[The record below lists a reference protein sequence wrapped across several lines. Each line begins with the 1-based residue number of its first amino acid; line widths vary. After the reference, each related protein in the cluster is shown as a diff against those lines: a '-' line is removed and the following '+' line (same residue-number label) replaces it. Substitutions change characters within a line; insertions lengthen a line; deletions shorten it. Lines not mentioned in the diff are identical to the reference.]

1 MRFILVFLL
10 VFTTCWGAHAQMP
23 TLTLEYLT
31 TKEGLP
37 SNDVWCITKDKQGFL
52 WIGTGRSV
60 CRYDGYTFR
69 ALDDQKLGYC
79 SGVSTDSS
87 GTVYASISTKGL
99 CAINPET
106 FTAETILRN
115 NYEDADRTNDM
126 HERVFVDSYNQ
137 AWVGDY
143 TSVKRYDPARKKLR
157 LYALSSATNIHQD
170 ATFFEDNQRR
180 LWVISEIGLYRYDRP
195 NDRLICV
202 LGQEAK
208 QASNKRPVR
217 LEMAFQD
224 TKGTIWIG
232 AFDSGLLRFSP
243 EIGGSSDQSFSFL
256 SKEFAN
262 QNVICGQA
270 SVDAN
275 GRKLLF
281 IGTEKGL
288 SLYYPDENQVYH
300 LPEFYNKG
308 IHVRVMYDDK
318 DNGILWIGTRKGL
331 IKYRYRNPGI
341 HTIDIPASAVRLP
354 VEVTSP
360 LQLPDTNFLLG
371 LSHSGALVWKP
382 STNQFHLWPYPTS
395 AYTYRLQWI
404 QNRPMAFTDKG
415 VFVGDPTKGT
425 FSVLP
430 VASRLFTSTEFRDGL
445 LDRKG
450 RFWIA
455 NLTEGL
461 KVVDPTTATELKL
474 WPESMAKQLCK
485 NNYVK
490 AITEGT
496 DGKIWIA
503 TCPNGLYYFDELR
516 ASFVNILDLPVN
528 KGKSL
533 SGLCINAVQRGEGGS
548 MLVASWGGVNKVSSS
563 GQLLA
568 SFDYQ
573 HDKLSDTY
581 CSNICDDKAGNLW
594 FSTNEGVHIANLKT
608 RKVKYLTTIEGL
620 SSNDPVG
627 FLKNGSNELILGHI
641 NTINIL
647 NINALIRSKV
657 IPHIALSSV
666 EVKGKMLHQ
675 DLTKEIVLQPDENS
689 ITLNF
694 STLNFEPASKN
705 VYSYQLEGYEPNWVD
720 LGNQHT
726 VSFTNL
732 PARSYTLRVRSS
744 DSFGLKSDKPL
755 VIQLT
760 IKPYFTNTWF
770 FRTLIGLF
778 IAGLIVL
785 MMRWRVNTLA
795 ERNRL
800 DLQVTEWRLKALQS
814 QMNPHFLFN
823 SLNSVQSYLLTNR
836 GIEGAKY
843 LSKFSKLVRRIM
855 ENSNHQYLSFEQII
869 DTLRMYVEIE
879 SFRFNHEFSYSFDIE
894 DNEVLLDA
902 HLPPMLLQPYVENAI
917 WHGLMPKEGPKTLKI
932 RARIQ
937 DNHIVC
943 TIEDNG
949 VGRAFAPRTEGHIS
963 RGQEMT
969 KGIFESLRRKD
980 KEAKIELID
989 LVDTDNNPAGT
1000 RVKMTIP
1007 IEKA

>member
-1 MRFILVFLL
+1 MRYVLVFLL
-10 VFTTCWGAHAQMP
+10 VFTARWEAHAQIP
-23 TLTLEYLT
+23 TLTFEYLT

-52 WIGTGRSV
+52 WIGTGRSI

-69 ALDDQKLGYC
+69 TLENEKLGYC
-79 SGVSTDSS
+79 SGVSTDSA
-87 GTVYASISTKGL
+87 GTIYASISTKGL
-99 CAINPET
+99 CTINPQT
-106 FTAETILRN
+106 LTSETILQN
-115 NYEDADRTNDM
+115 NFQDADRTNDM

-137 AWVGDY
+137 VWMGDY
-143 TSVKRYDPARKKLR
+143 TSVKRYDPARKKRR
-157 LYALSSATNIHQD
+157 LYSLSSVANIHQD

-180 LWVISEIGLYRYDRP
+180 LWIISEIGLYQYDRP
-195 NDRLICV
+195 NDRLICL
-202 LGQEAK
+202 LGQEAN
-208 QASNKRPVR
+208 QAVNKRPIR

-224 TKGTIWIG
+224 TQGTIWIG
-232 AFDSGLLRFSP
+232 GFDTGLVQFSP
-243 EIGGSSDQSFSFL
+243 RNKAFSFL
-256 SKEFAN
+256 STEFAN

-288 SLYYPDENQVYH
+288 SLYYPDQNKVYH

-308 IHVRVMYDDK
+308 VHVKVMYDDK

-354 VEVTSP
+354 VDVTSA
-360 LQLPDTNFLLG
+360 LQLPGKNFLLG
-371 LSHSGALVWKP
+371 LSHSGVLNWQP
-382 STNQFHLWPYPTS
+382 LTNQFRLWSYPVSTF
-395 AYTYRLQWI
+395 TYQLRWI
-404 QNRPMAFTDKG
+404 QNRPIAFTDKG
-415 VFVGDPTKGT
+415 VFVGDTTRGT
-425 FSVLP
+425 FSSLP

-445 LDRKG
+445 QDRKG

-455 NLTEGL
+455 NLTDGL
-461 KVVDPTTATELKL
+461 RVIDPITNTELKL
-474 WPESMAKQLCK
+474 WSDSVDNQLIR

-490 AITEGT
+490 AIMEGA
-496 DGKIWIA
+496 DGKIWVA
-503 TCPNGLYYFDELR
+503 TCPNGLYYFDEQR
-516 ASFVNILDLPVN
+516 ASFINIRDLPEN
-528 KGKSL
+528 KGKNL
-533 SGLCINAVQRGEGGS
+533 SGLCINALQRGEGGS
-548 MLVASWGGVNKVSSS
+548 ILVACWGGVNKLSST
-563 GQLLA
+563 GKILA

-573 HDKLSDTY
+573 HDQLTDTY
-581 CSNICDDKAGNLW
+581 CSNICDDNAGNLW
-594 FSTNEGVHIANLKT
+594 FSTNEGIHIANLKT
-608 RKVKYLTTIEGL
+608 RKIKYLTTIEGL
-620 SSNDPVG
+620 NSNDPIG
-627 FLKNGSNELILGHI
+627 FLKNGANELLLGHI
-641 NTINIL
+641 NTINVL
-647 NINALIRSKV
+647 NISALSRARV
-657 IPHIALSSV
+657 VPHIAISSV

-689 ITLNF
+689 ITLSF

-705 VYSYQLEGYEPNWVD
+705 VYSYQLEGYEPSWVD

-732 PARSYTLRVRSS
+732 PAKSYTLRVRSS
-744 DSFGLKSDKPL
+744 DSFGLKSDKPR

-760 IKPYFTNTWF
+760 IKPFFTNTWF

-823 SLNSVQSYLLTNR
+823 SLNSVQNYLLTNR

-902 HLPPMLLQPYVENAI
+902 LLPPMLLQPYVENAI

-932 RARIQ
+932 TARVEN
-937 DNHIVC
+937 DHIVC
-943 TIEDNG
+943 MIDDNG
-949 VGRAFAPRTEGHIS
+949 VGRTFAPRTEGHIS

-989 LVDTDNNPAGT
+989 LVDTENHPAGT
-1000 RVKMTIP
+1000 RVQMTIP